1 MNFYQTVEG
10 INKISF
16 GDMIPTETILQ
27 KRFVKT
33 DSFMVPGVI
42 QKSEKRFT
50 WKLDLNDDDVI
61 YGLGQNVRGMNKRGF
76 VYESFCSDDPNH
88 TPDKKSLYGAHN
100 FFVVLSDK
108 PWGIYIDF
116 AGKVTFD
123 IGFEHKDVLKIE
135 VEGIDFDAYVFTGTY
150 KQIVNQ
156 FRSLIG
162 QSYVPPKWGFGY
174 QQSRWSYVDQEE
186 VLSIADKFDE
196 HDLPCDAIY
205 LDIDYMERFKDF
217 TVSEERFPAFQS
229 FVTDMKSREI
239 KLIPIIDAGVK
250 IESGYDVYEEG
261 VKNDYFCND
270 ASGHP
275 FVAAVWPGKVHFP
288 DFFNSQ
294 VRKWF
299 GQKYHHLLNMG
310 IEGFWNDMNEPA
322 IFYSEQGLKDAISFV
337 NSQAGKNLDIYTFFD
352 LKDKILNISNS
363 EVDYKSMYHNYD
375 GVKVNHYDVHNL
387 FGYFMTRAAA
397 EGFEDYAPDKRHFM
411 ITRASHIGMA
421 KHSGIWT
428 GDNHSW
434 WEHLKLNIQMMP
446 GLGMA
451 GFLYSGADTGGFG
464 GEASGELLTR
474 WLQFSIF
481 TPLLRNHS
489 ALGTRKQEPWMF
501 ETETLD
507 RIRDVVKMRY
517 ALIPYLYSEFMKAN
531 FNHELLFAPLS
542 YEYDDL
548 RSKQVED
555 QLLLGDSLMLAPVY
569 EQNSRGRSVYLPE
582 KMVLW
587 KVTAF
592 EHLNE
597 EAFELM
603 EEGYHFVDVALNEIP
618 LYLKPGKLVVLTK
631 PENRVSNLDE
641 SNLVVVGYVPNKAIY
656 ELYNDDGLTK
666 GYKSGDSLKTMLK
679 VDRHKNEYQISV
691 DTNDMALKSITFYLI
706 DDNGKWHVI
715 KQNAIM
721 DESHYV

>member
-1 MNFYQTVEG
+1 MIFYQSVKG
-10 INKISF
+10 IKKISF
-16 GDMIPTETILQ
+16 GEMIRTDTIPQELF
-27 KRFVKT
+27 KASE
-33 DSFMVPGVI
+33 SFLVPGVFEES
-42 QKSEKRFT
+42 KSHLT
-50 WKLDLNDDDVI
+50 WQLNLNEDDVV

-100 FFVVLSDK
+100 FFVVLGEK
-108 PWGIYIDF
+108 TWGIYIDF

-123 IGFEHKDVLKIE
+123 VGFEHQDILKIDI
-135 VEGIDFDAYVFTGTY
+135 EGMDFDAYIFNGTY
-150 KQIVNQ
+150 KQVVNQ

-162 QSYVPPKWGFGY
+162 LSYVPPKWGFGY
-174 QQSRWSYVDQEE
+174 QQSRWSYVDENE
-186 VLSIADKFDE
+186 VRSIAEKFDE

-217 TVSEERFPAFQS
+217 TISDERFPEFQS
-229 FVTDMKSREI
+229 FVSEMKLKDI
-239 KLIPIIDAGVK
+239 KLIPIIDAGIK

-261 VKNDYFCND
+261 IQNNYFCND
-270 ASGHP
+270 VNGNP

-288 DFFNSQ
+288 DFLNSQ
-294 VRKWF
+294 TRKWF
-299 GQKYHHLLNMG
+299 GQKYHQLLELG

-322 IFYSEQGLKDAISFV
+322 IFYSDQGLKEAISFV
-337 NSQAGKNLDIYTFFD
+337 SNQAGKNLDINTFFE

-363 EVDYKSMYHNYD
+363 EADYRSMYHNYD
-375 GVKVNHYDVHNL
+375 GMIINHYDAHNL

-397 EGFEDYAPDKRHFM
+397 EGFESYAPEKRHFM

-446 GLGMA
+446 ALGMA

-464 GEASGELLTR
+464 GEASGELLMR

-489 ALGTRKQEPWMF
+489 AMGTRKQEPWMF
-501 ETETLD
+501 ESETLG
-507 RIRDVVKMRY
+507 RIRDVIRLRY
-517 ALIPYLYSEFMKAN
+517 ALVPYLYSEFMKAN
-531 FNHELLFAPLS
+531 FNNDLLFAPLS
-542 YEYDDL
+542 YEYDDP

-555 QLLLGDSLMLAPVY
+555 QLLLGDSLMLAPLY
-569 EQNSRGRSVYLPE
+569 EQNSRGRFVYLPE

-587 KVTAF
+587 KATAF
-592 EHLNE
+592 EHLKE
-597 EAFELM
+597 EQFNLM

-618 LYLKPGKLVVLTK
+618 LYLKPGKLIVMTK
-631 PENRVSNLDE
+631 PKNRISTLDD
-641 SNLVVVGYVPNKAIY
+641 SNLVVLGFVPEHAIY
-656 ELYNDDGLTK
+656 ELYNDDGVTK
-666 GYKSGDSLKTMLK
+666 SYKSGDSIKTCFK
-679 VDRHKNEYQISV
+679 VGRLDNEYHISV
-691 DTNDMALKSITFYLI
+691 DTNDMELKTITFYLI
-706 DDNGKWHVI
+706 DDQGKWNII
-715 KQNAIM
+715 KQNIVI
-721 DESHYV
+721 DDRRYV

>member
-1 MNFYQTVEG
+1 MKFFQSVEG
-10 INKISF
+10 VQKISF
-16 GDMIPTETILQ
+16 GEMIPTDTILEEMFKETESFYIPGIID
-27 KRFVKT
+27 KRT
-33 DSFMVPGVI
+33 SHHI
-42 QKSEKRFT
+42 
-50 WKLDLNDDDVI
+50 WKLNLNEGDVV
-61 YGLGQNVRGMNKRGF
+61 YGLGQSIRGMNKRGF
-76 VYESFCSDDPNH
+76 VYESFCTDDPNH

-100 FFVVLSDK
+100 FFVVLSDN

-123 IGFEHKDVLKIE
+123 VGFEHQDILLID
-135 VEGIDFDAYVFTGTY
+135 VEGVDFDAYIFNGTY
-150 KQIVNQ
+150 KEIIGR

-174 QQSRWSYVDQEE
+174 QQSRWSYVDKNE
-186 VLSIADKFDE
+186 VLSIAEKFDE

-217 TVSEERFPAFQS
+217 TVSDDRFSDFKT
-229 FVTDMKSREI
+229 FVSDLKLKDI

-261 VKNDYFCND
+261 VKNSYFCKDEN
-270 ASGHP
+270 GKP

-288 DFFNSQ
+288 DFLNSR
-294 VRKWF
+294 VREWF
-299 GQKYHHLLNMG
+299 GQKYHRLMDMG

-337 NSQAGKNLDIYTFFD
+337 SDQEGKNLDIYTFFD
-352 LKDKILNISNS
+352 LKNKIMNISNS
-363 EVDYKSMYHNYD
+363 ESDYKSMYHNYD
-375 GVKVNHYDVHNL
+375 GMKVNHYDVHNL
-387 FGYFMTRAAA
+387 YGYFMTRAAA
-397 EGFEDYAPDKRHFM
+397 EGFKSYAPEKRHLM

-446 GLGMA
+446 SLGMA

-489 ALGTRKQEPWMF
+489 AMGTRKQEPWMF

-507 RIRDVVKMRY
+507 RIRDVIKMRY
-517 ALIPYLYSEFMKAN
+517 ALVPYLYSEFMKAN

-542 YEYDDL
+542 YEYDDS
-548 RSKQVED
+548 RSKRVED

-587 KVTAF
+587 KATAY

-597 EAFELM
+597 NQFELL
-603 EEGYHFVDVALNEIP
+603 ERGYHFVDVALNEIP
-618 LYLKPGKLVVLTK
+618 IYLKPGKLVVMTK
-631 PENRVSNLDE
+631 PENRISTLDE
-641 SNLVVVGYVPNKAIY
+641 SNLVVLGFVPDHASYI
-656 ELYNDDGLTK
+656 LYNDDGLTK
-666 GYKSGDSLKTMLK
+666 GYESGDSLQTIFK
-679 VDRHKNEYQISV
+679 VDRINNKYHISV
-691 DTNDMALKSITFYLI
+691 DTNDLALKTITFYLI
-706 DDNGKWHVI
+706 DDSGNWHVI
-715 KQNAIM
+715 KQNTFIN
-721 DESHYV
+721 DRRYV

>member
-1 MNFYQTVEG
+1 MRFFQSVEG
-10 INKISF
+10 VQKISF
-16 GDMIPTETILQ
+16 GEMIPTDTIHKELFNETE
-27 KRFVKT
+27 
-33 DSFMVPGVI
+33 SFYVPGAI
-42 QKSEKRFT
+42 EKNKNHHI
-50 WKLDLNDDDVI
+50 WKLDLRDGDVV
-61 YGLGQNVRGMNKRGF
+61 YGLGQSIRGMNKRGF

-100 FFVVLSDK
+100 FFVVQSEN

-116 AGKVTFD
+116 AGKVSFD
-123 IGFEHKDVLKIE
+123 VGFEHQDILKID
-135 VEGIDFDAYVFTGTY
+135 VEGVDFDAYIFNGTY
-150 KQIVNQ
+150 KEIIKK

-174 QQSRWSYVDQEE
+174 QQSRWSYVDKNE
-186 VLSIADKFDE
+186 VVSIAEKFDDY
-196 HDLPCDAIY
+196 DLPCDAIY

-217 TVSEERFPAFQS
+217 TVSDERFSDFKT
-229 FVTDMKSREI
+229 FVSDLKVKGI
-239 KLIPIIDAGVK
+239 QLIPIIDAGVK

-261 VKNDYFCND
+261 VKNSYFCND
-270 ASGHP
+270 ENGNP

-288 DFFNSQ
+288 DFLNSQ
-294 VRKWF
+294 TRKWF
-299 GQKYHHLLNMG
+299 GQKYHRLMDLG

-322 IFYSEQGLKDAISFV
+322 IFYSEQGLKDAIEFV
-337 NSQAGKNLDIYTFFD
+337 ADQEGKNLDIYTFFE
-352 LKDKILNISNS
+352 LKDKIMNISNAES
-363 EVDYKSMYHNYD
+363 DYKSMYHNYD

-387 FGYFMTRAAA
+387 YGYFMTRAAT
-397 EGFEDYAPDKRHFM
+397 EGFISYSPEKRHLM

-421 KHSGIWT
+421 KYSGIWT

-489 ALGTRKQEPWMF
+489 AMGTRKQEPWMF
-501 ETETLD
+501 EANTLD
-507 RIRDVVKMRY
+507 RIRDVVKLRY
-517 ALIPYLYSEFMKAN
+517 ALVPYLYSEFMKAN
-531 FNHELLFAPLS
+531 FNHDLLFAPLS
-542 YEYDDL
+542 YEYGHPRAKL
-548 RSKQVED
+548 VED
-555 QLLLGDSLMLAPVY
+555 QLLLGDSVMLAPVY

-587 KVTAF
+587 KATAF
-592 EHLNE
+592 EHLGE
-597 EAFELM
+597 KQFELL
-603 EEGYHFVDVALNEIP
+603 EEGYHYVDVALNEIP
-618 LYLKPGKLVVLTK
+618 LYLKPGKLLVMTK
-631 PENRVSNLDE
+631 PENRISTLDE
-641 SNLVVVGYVPNKAIY
+641 SNLVVLGFVPDRANY

-666 GYKSGDSLKTMLK
+666 GYESGDSLKTIFK
-679 VDRHKNEYQISV
+679 VNRIGNEYHVSV

-715 KQNAIM
+715 KQNDFIN
-721 DESHYV
+721 DGRYV